1 MQKKCSEWELNSRPL
16 KCVDTLKLFEALH
29 KKLGFLL
36 RNSSINVTKSTISC
50 GLGDI
55 YWRNPSWKTS
65 FFGQWRI
72 RPWVHQVFATNC
84 LHLHF
89 CEREYDT
96 GSTTSCKTFSKMVWV
111 MVHQF
116 GILYISLIIVN
127 IVRYCFSSTLLWTL
141 FNLYYV
147 LSLPH
152 QNKER
157 LRMCSTNE
165 VVKVSKFGYH
175 KKTLRSIKIVFVVVV
190 VVVFSGFFGFS
201 CSLAPL

>member
-1 MQKKCSEWELNSRPL
+1 MIQKKCSEWESNPRPL

-29 KKLGFLL
+29 RKWGFLL
-36 RNSSINVTKSTISC
+36 RNSSINVTKSTMI
-50 GLGDI
+50 
-55 YWRNPSWKTS
+55 
-65 FFGQWRI
+65 
-72 RPWVHQVFATNC
+72 
-84 LHLHF
+84 
-89 CEREYDT
+89 
-96 GSTTSCKTFSKMVWV
+96 
-111 MVHQF
+111 HQF

-127 IVRYCFSSTLLWTL
+127 IVRYCFSSTLLWTS
-141 FNLYYV
+141 FNLYYA

-152 QNKER
+152 QNKEI

-175 KKTLRSIKIVFVVVV
+175 KKTLRSIKIVFAVVVVV